1 MKNFKPLLGIG
12 MALIFIV
19 IGFKLIAKQDQLSVI
34 IGYANVIFW
43 SCVILFAAY
52 KTVIKKKNNI

>member
-19 IGFKLIAKQDQLSVI
+19 IGFYLISKGDQLSII

-43 SCVILFAAY
+43 SGIILFAAY
-52 KTVIKKKNNI
+52 KTLIKKKNNY